1 MGMKKP
7 SSAWVRATAIILSSL
22 ALGGCLLGQSTFRA
36 RQADSDDLARGKFL
50 IAPRESQDP
59 NFAGTVVLL
68 IHYDDDGAVGLVIN
82 RPTKLPLSRLFDEIK
97 AARKIDDVAFF
108 GGPVELRD
116 VIALCRSQKKP
127 EASIPMFGD
136 VYLLSTKAGL
146 EKMLSSKPTP
156 KTLRVYVGYTGWA
169 PGQLEHEIELGAW
182 RVLPGEEDSIFDLDP
197 AGVWPR
203 LIDRTEMRVA
213 RLAAW
218 H

>member
-1 MGMKKP
+1 MKKP
-7 SSAWVRATAIILSSL
+7 GSYGVRAIAIIMAVL
-22 ALGGCLLGQSTFRA
+22 ALSGGIFAQSTLHSV
-36 RQADSDDLARGKFL
+36 QADSDDLARGKFL

-82 RPTKLPLSRLFDEIK
+82 RPTKLPLSQLFDEVSS
-97 AARKIDDVAFF
+97 ARKIGDVAYF

-116 VIALCRSQKKP
+116 VLALCRSRKKP
-127 EASIPMFGD
+127 EASIRMFGD

-146 EKMLSSKPTP
+146 EKALSSKPTP

-169 PGQLEHEIELGAW
+169 PGQLEHELDLGAW
-182 RVLPGEEDSIFDLDP
+182 RVLPGDEESVFDADP

-213 RLAAW
+213 GLSWA

>member
-7 SSAWVRATAIILSSL
+7 GSYGVRVMGIIMAVL
-22 ALGGCLLGQSTFRA
+22 ALSGGIFAQSTLRNV
-36 RQADSDDLARGKFL
+36 QADSDDLARGKFL

-82 RPTKLPLSRLFDEIK
+82 RPTKLPLSQLFDEVRS
-97 AARKIDDVAFF
+97 ARKIGDVAYF

-116 VIALCRSQKKP
+116 VLALCRSRKKP

-146 EKMLSSKPTP
+146 EKALSSKPTL

-169 PGQLEHEIELGAW
+169 PGQLEHELDLGAW
-182 RVLPGEEDSIFDLDP
+182 RILPGDEESVFDADP

-203 LIDRTEMRVA
+203 LIDRTEMRIA
-213 RLAAW
+213 GLNWA

>member
-1 MGMKKP
+1 MGMKTTD
-7 SSAWVRATAIILSSL
+7 SRWVRAIAIIVSVL
-22 ALGGCLLGQSTFRA
+22 ALGGSVFAQSILRGI
-36 RQADSDDLARGKFL
+36 QADSDDLARGKFL

-82 RPTKLPLSRLFDEIK
+82 RPTKLPISQLFEEIK
-97 AARKIDDVAFF
+97 AARKIDDVAYF

-116 VIALCRSQKKP
+116 VLALCRSRKKP

-146 EKMLSSKPTP
+146 EKALSSKPTP

-169 PGQLEHEIELGAW
+169 PGQLERELDLGAW
-182 RVLPGEEDSIFDLDP
+182 RVLPGEEQSIFDTDP

-213 RLAAW
+213 GLSKSY
-218 H
+218 

>member
-1 MGMKKP
+1 MDMEKP
-7 SSAWVRATAIILSSL
+7 ASTWVHATAIIVYSL
-22 ALGGCLLGQSTFRA
+22 ALSGCVFAQSTFRT
-36 RQADSDDLARGKFL
+36 RQSDSDDLARGKFL

-59 NFAGTVVLL
+59 NFAGAVVLL

-82 RPTKLPLSRLFDEIK
+82 RPTKLPLSQLFDEIK
-97 AARKIDDVAFF
+97 AARKIHDVAYF

-116 VIALCRSQKKP
+116 VLALCRSKKRP

-146 EKMLSSKPTP
+146 EKALSSKPTP

-169 PGQLEHEIELGAW
+169 PGQLERELDLGAW
-182 RVLPGEEDSIFDLDP
+182 RVLPGEEESIFDADP

>member
-7 SSAWVRATAIILSSL
+7 GSYGVRAMAIIMAVL
-22 ALGGCLLGQSTFRA
+22 ALSGGIFAQSTLRNV
-36 RQADSDDLARGKFL
+36 QADSDDLARGKFL

-82 RPTKLPLSRLFDEIK
+82 RPTKLPLSQLFDEVRS
-97 AARKIDDVAFF
+97 ARKIGDVAYF

-116 VIALCRSQKKP
+116 VLALCRSRKKP
-127 EASIPMFGD
+127 EASIRMFGD

-146 EKMLSSKPTP
+146 EKALSSKPTP

-169 PGQLEHEIELGAW
+169 PGQLEHELDLGAW
-182 RVLPGEEDSIFDLDP
+182 RILPGDEESVFDADP

-203 LIDRTEMRVA
+203 LIDRTEMRIA
-213 RLAAW
+213 GLNWA